1 MKLKEKLLQA
11 FLKATSSIKSKRS
24 VEWALHDIYA
34 TCYVLF
40 LLFGI
45 YAIATWSGWA
55 LFIAMM
61 IWLFLIYGFGW
72 FEYKSREILLGYLY
86 PEGED
91 AEEMQENQMNN
102 LFKQIDNLIKELNE
116 D

>member
-11 FLKATSSIKSKRS
+11 FLKATSSIKSKRG
-24 VEWALHDIYA
+24 VEWMLHDVYTTFYI
-34 TCYVLF
+34 LF
-40 LLFGI
+40 LIAGF
-45 YAIATWSGWA
+45 YAIMTWSGWA

>member
-1 MKLKEKLLQA
+1 MKLKEKLLET
-11 FLKATSSIKSKRS
+11 FLKATSDLRTKKQ

-40 LLFGI
+40 LLLGI
-45 YAIATWSGWA
+45 YAIATFSGWA
-55 LFIAMM
+55 LCIAM
-61 IWLFLIYGFGW
+61 IIYLFLMYGFGW

-86 PEGED
+86 PEGF
-91 AEEMQENQMNN
+91 EEKELQKNSLNQLFQEV
-102 LFKQIDNLIKELNE
+102 DHLIKQLNE

>member
-1 MKLKEKLLQA
+1 MKLKEKLLQT

-40 LLFGI
+40 LLLGI
-45 YAIATWSGWA
+45 YAIATWSGFA
-55 LFIAMM
+55 LCIAMV
-61 IWLFLIYGFGW
+61 IYLFLMYGFGW